1 MECFTR
7 IAPGQAVDTTMQALD
22 AIRLTPGHD
31 GFAAIESI
39 RRIVPFRNIL
49 ISGLDIEGLGPNTGT
64 HLLSDFPPDYI
75 AEYYARRLAT
85 IDPLMTMVRSGVLIS
100 RDSEAF
106 ATREARR
113 DGHEVLDL
121 LRRYAIQERT
131 VIIISQGGKSL
142 GSVAVLSEKPL
153 SEEHCALLRHFALSL
168 HSEIAAPIV
177 DALNTA
183 LRLTRGELRCLGRA
197 ARGLTS
203 EEIAREESYSVE
215 TVNTYLKSATRKLG
229 ASNRT
234 QAVAEALRRQLI
246 A

>member
-7 IAPGQAVDTTMQALD
+7 IAAGQSADTTKQALD
-22 AIRLTPGHD
+22 AIRLTPDHE

-49 ISGLDIEGLGPNTGT
+49 ISGLDIDGLGPGTGT
-64 HLLSDFPPDYI
+64 HLLSDFPPDYV
-75 AEYYARRLAT
+75 AEYYARRLSA
-85 IDPLMTMVRSGVLIS
+85 IDPLMAMLRKGLPVC

-113 DGHEVLDL
+113 AGHEVLDM
-121 LRRYAIQERT
+121 LRRYAIAERT
-131 VIIISQGGKSL
+131 IILVTHAGKSF
-142 GSVAVLSEKPL
+142 GSIAVTSEQPL
-153 SEEHCALLRHFALSL
+153 SEDHCALLRRFALSL
-168 HSEIAAPIV
+168 HAEVSGPV
-177 DALNTA
+177 LDALNTA
-183 LRLTRGELRCLGRA
+183 LKLTRGELRCLERA

-203 EEIAREESYSVE
+203 EEIAREQSYSVE

>member
-7 IAPGQAVDTTMQALD
+7 IAAGQAVDATMQALD
-22 AIRLTPGHD
+22 AIQLTPEHG

-39 RRIVPFRNIL
+39 RRVVPFRNIL
-49 ISGLDIEGLGPNTGT
+49 ISGLDIDGLGPGTGT

-75 AEYYARRLAT
+75 AEYYARGLAA
-85 IDPLMTMVRSGVLIS
+85 IDPLMVMVRRGVAIS

-106 ATREARR
+106 ATLAARR
-113 DGHEVLDL
+113 SGHEVLDL
-121 LRRYAIQERT
+121 LRRHAIQERT
-131 VIIISQGGKSL
+131 VIIISQAGKSF
-142 GSVAVLSEKPL
+142 GSVAVISEKPL
-153 SEEHCALLRHFALSL
+153 SEDDCALLRHFALSL
-168 HSEIAAPIV
+168 HAEVAAPILV
-177 DALNTA
+177 ALNTA
-183 LRLTRGELRCLGRA
+183 LRLTRGELRCLASA

-203 EEIAREESYSVE
+203 EDIAKAQSYSVE

-229 ASNRT
+229 ANNRT